1 LKKALFAA
9 EGGIQE
15 AMYRMR
21 LPPSDPAAP
30 LTDEG
35 DTACTATADPVVVG
49 LAVPSLSSGISNNW
63 TYNPFSSPVCS
74 WTYSGNSA
82 IGYGNYFGGNPGTPP
97 GDLDSAGRRFRFCA
111 AGDTSAY
118 CTSSTYAHK
127 NGNQLAS
134 ANITNTV
141 SDARSYTVTVAP
153 VVGYVGTCWQYVDQF
168 GTPLP
173 LAGSPV
179 PPPCAVGAVP
189 NNPMYKVTSIGTAK
203 NSQKVL
209 STMIRRFSVNPQP
222 DGTLTANTN
231 VKVQS
236 AAAVIDG
243 RNHNC
248 DGNNPL
254 DENSKKAATAPEGV
268 SAPCPPGDPTNICI
282 NHDSNLVCAAGAG
295 DACKGPSLPFPSTI
309 GELLLGHPYKNDT
322 SPPPT
327 QARLAEIDTF
337 NAYLESIKVTP
348 AQAPPKTGPP
358 FRGILYVDGDYEMPP
373 DGSTGVLIVHHR
385 NQQGQNGCT
394 NPAGCDVANL
404 GNFNGGTFKG
414 LIIADK
420 INKINGN
427 AQIIGAIFGFGS
439 TVDGV
444 NVDDIT
450 GTPNIKYSKCVL
462 DGLNQDFPFQIVK
475 GTWHEQ

>member
-1 LKKALFAA
+1 
-9 EGGIQE
+9 
-15 AMYRMR
+15 
-21 LPPSDPAAP
+21 
-30 LTDEG
+30 
-35 DTACTATADPVVVG
+35 
-49 LAVPSLSSGISNNW
+49 
-63 TYNPFSSPVCS
+63 
-74 WTYSGNSA
+74 
-82 IGYGNYFGGNPGTPP
+82 
-97 GDLDSAGRRFRFCA
+97 
-111 AGDTSAY
+111 
-118 CTSSTYAHK
+118 
-127 NGNQLAS
+127 
-134 ANITNTV
+134 
-141 SDARSYTVTVAP
+141 
-153 VVGYVGTCWQYVDQF
+153 
-168 GTPLP
+168 
-173 LAGSPV
+173 
-179 PPPCAVGAVP
+179 
-189 NNPMYKVTSIGTAK
+189 MYKVTSIGTAK

-222 DGTLTANTN
+222 DGALTANTN
-231 VKVQS
+231 INIQS
-236 AAAVIDG
+236 ASAVVDG
-243 RNHNC
+243 KNYPC
-248 DGNNPL
+248 TGNPPPSADN
-254 DENSKKAATAPEGV
+254 DIKAAT
-268 SAPCPPGDPTNICI
+268 SPTG
-282 NHDSNLVCAAGAG
+282 GAG
-295 DACKGPSLPFPSTI
+295 IDVNKPENLQCYDAGGNPVTGIANCGGTSGTFPSTI

-358 FRGILYVDGDYEMPP
+358 FHGILYVDGDYEMPP
-373 DGSTGVLIVHHR
+373 DGSIGVLIVHHR

-439 TVDGV
+439 AADGV

-450 GTPNIKYSKCVL
+450 GTPDIKYSKCVL